1 MNFLNVSG
9 VYRQEGNNL
18 VVKNISFTQ
27 HQFQKIAIAGETG
40 SGKSTLLKMIAG
52 LVQPTSGTVYFEEKR
67 VLGPEEILLPGHPA
81 IAYLSQHFELRNNYR
96 VHELLQM
103 ANKITDE
110 EANIIYSVCRISHL
124 LNRKTDQLSGGEKQR
139 IAMAGL
145 LTAAPK
151 LLLLDEPFSNLDTPH
166 KNMMKAVVRDIGD
179 ILNITCLLVSH
190 DPVDILSWA
199 DEIMVMKD
207 GQVIQKGTPEQ
218 VYKQPVNEYTAALF
232 GTYNIISV
240 ALFNELAELFDIQIN
255 GRDICVRPENFSIVS
270 NSNGA
275 LQGRVNKVLFCGS
288 FYELEVQI
296 NTDILIVKTHLRD
309 IKEGDPIY
317 LYLSPEDV
325 GYI

>member
-1 MNFLNVSG
+1 MSLLNVSG
-9 VYRQEGNNL
+9 VYRQEGTNL
-18 VVKNISFTQ
+18 VVKDISFTQ
-27 HQFQKIAIAGETG
+27 NKFQKIAVAGETG

-52 LVQPTSGTVYFEEKR
+52 LVQPTSGTVYFEGNR

-96 VHELLQM
+96 VNELLSM

-110 EANIIYSVCRISHL
+110 EADIIYNVCRISHL

-139 IAMAGL
+139 IAMARL
-145 LTAAPK
+145 LTTAPR

-166 KNMMKAVVRDIGD
+166 KNMMKAVVRDISD

-207 GQVIQKGTPEQ
+207 GQIIQKGTPEQ
-218 VYKQPVNEYTAALF
+218 VYKQPVDEYTAALF

-240 ALFNELAELFDIQIN
+240 ALIKELAELFDININ
-255 GRDICVRPENFSIVS
+255 GKDICVRPENFTITSY
-270 NSNGA
+270 SNGA
-275 LQGRVNKVLFCGS
+275 LHGKVNKVLFCGS
-288 FYELEVQI
+288 YYELEVQVH
-296 NTDILIVKTHLRD
+296 NDVLIVKTHFRD
-309 IKEGDPIY
+309 IKEGDSIY
-317 LYLSPEDV
+317 LYLSQNDV
-325 GYI
+325 GYV

>member
-1 MNFLNVSG
+1 MSLLNVSG
-9 VYRQEGNNL
+9 VYRQEGNNV

-27 HQFQKIAIAGETG
+27 KQFQRIAVAGETG

-52 LVQPTSGTVYFEEKR
+52 LVQPTIGTIYFENKR
-67 VLGPEEILLPGHPA
+67 VLGPEEKLLPGHPA
-81 IAYLSQHFELRNNYR
+81 IAYLSQHFELRNNYK
-96 VHELLQM
+96 VHELLRM

-139 IAMAGL
+139 IAMASL

-166 KNMMKAVVRDIGD
+166 KNMMKAVVRDISD

-199 DEIMVMKD
+199 DEIIVMKD
-207 GQVIQKGTPEQ
+207 GQIIQKGTPEQ
-218 VYKQPVNEYTAALF
+218 VYKHPVNEYTAALF
-232 GTYNIISV
+232 GTYNIVSI
-240 ALFNELAELFDIQIN
+240 ALIKELATLFDITIN
-255 GRDICVRPENFSIVS
+255 GRDVCVRPENFTIVS
-270 NSNGA
+270 YSEGA
-275 LQGRVNKVLFCGS
+275 LKGKVNKVLFCGS
-288 FYELEVQI
+288 YYEVEVQVH
-296 NTDILIVKTHLRD
+296 NDILIVKTHLRD
-309 IKEGDPIY
+309 IKEGDAIY

-325 GYI
+325 GYV

>member
-1 MNFLNVSG
+1 MSLLHVSE
-9 VYRQEGNNL
+9 VYRKEGNNF

-27 HQFQKIAIAGETG
+27 NQFQKIAVAGETG

-52 LVQPTSGTVYFEEKR
+52 LVQPTSGAIYFENKR
-67 VLGPEEILLPGHPA
+67 VLGPEEKLLPGHQA
-81 IAYLSQHFELRNNYR
+81 IAYLSQHFELRSNYKVR
-96 VHELLQM
+96 ELLLM

-110 EANIIYSVCRISHL
+110 EANIIYNICRISHL

-139 IAMAGL
+139 IAMASL

-166 KNMMKAVVRDIGD
+166 KNMMKAVVRDISD

-207 GQVIQKGTPEQ
+207 GQIIQKGTPQQ

-232 GTYNIISV
+232 GTYNLISV
-240 ALFNELAELFDIQIN
+240 SLLNEFATLFDISIN
-255 GRDICVRPENFSIVS
+255 GRDICVRPENFTIVS
-270 NSNGA
+270 YSEGA
-275 LQGRVNKVLFCGS
+275 LKGKVNKVLFCGS
-288 FYELEVQI
+288 YYELEVQVHRDVL
-296 NTDILIVKTHLRD
+296 TVKTHLRD
-309 IKEGDPIY
+309 IKEGDSIY

-325 GYI
+325 GYV